1 MHNKRSRVIIAAM
14 STTNVEIKRNGT
26 ENAIGV
32 IRRFTRKMQES
43 GIIPKVKGQRYSIR
57 AMSKL
62 AEKNMKIRRLARRVE
77 VERLKKL
84 GKM

>member
-1 MHNKRSRVIIAAM
+1 MPMTNIELKKNPNENAM
-14 STTNVEIKRNGT
+14 S
-26 ENAIGV
+26 V

-43 GIIPKVKGQRYSIR
+43 GVIIKVKGQRYAER
-57 AMSKL
+57 PMSKL
-62 AEKNMKIRRLARRVE
+62 AEKNMMLKRLIRRTE

>member
-1 MHNKRSRVIIAAM
+1 MPMTNIELKKNPHENAM
-14 STTNVEIKRNGT
+14 S
-26 ENAIGV
+26 V

-43 GIIPKVKGQRYSIR
+43 GIIIKVKGQRYAQR
-57 AMSKL
+57 PLSKL
-62 AEKNMKIRRLARRVE
+62 AEKNMMLKRLTRRTE